1 MSDKLIVN
9 ADKNKQKKWKFYERR
24 WKFRDFYFN
33 KCLRRHGIVKYF
45 HREPVMPHFAHKWV
59 MSTKKTND
67 YIYNLIMSNKP
78 FMVCRFGNTELQ
90 TVVGNLR
97 IKTIGHSEWA
107 DEYLDRWFTRLGKD
121 SGFFPVDYKYLDKF
135 TKLILDSCKE
145 ADLLAMWHC
154 YMEDYVI
161 TEYNTDV
168 DLTFLFRLEPWLAN
182 CRPWSAAL
190 KGKKVLVIHPFEDT
204 IRAQYKKREL
214 LFPGTDI
221 LPEFELKTLKAV
233 QTLCGEKDE
242 RFENWFEALDYMYKE
257 ALKIDFDVA
266 IIGCGAYG
274 MPLAAMLKKA
284 GKQTIHLGGAT
295 QLMFGIKGRRWEEN
309 YPSKIATC
317 FNDAWTYPLDSEK
330 PQNGSTVEKGC
341 YWK

>member
-67 YIYNLIMSNKP
+67 YIYDLIMSNKP

-161 TEYNTDV
+161 TEYNPDV

-204 IRAQYKKREL
+204 IRAQYQKRER

-242 RFENWFEALDYMYKE
+242 RFNNWFEALEYMYEE

-274 MPLAAMLKKA
+274 MPLAAKLKQA
-284 GKQTIHLGGAT
+284 GKQAIHLGGAT
-295 QLMFGIKGRRWEEN
+295 QLLFGIKGRRWEEN

-330 PQNGSTVEKGC
+330 PKNGSTVEKGC